1 MPPQRPAISDTE
13 MEVLRLL
20 WDHGPGT
27 VRELMGEL
35 KQRRRR
41 WAYTTVQTLL
51 NRLRD
56 KGYVARDE
64 SDLAHVFRAAVSRDR
79 LLGWRLREL
88 ADQICGGASS
98 ALVMN
103 LVQDADLPADE
114 LASLRRVL
122 DEADGKPRRRR
133 RKQS

>member
-1 MPPQRPAISDTE
+1 

-27 VRELMGEL
+27 VRELMSEL

>member
-1 MPPQRPAISDTE
+1 